1 MARKLSARKSGVV
14 VELGQRTGI
23 SATAFHPAE
32 SARSKRAERDV
43 TSSGK
48 DYFVEKNGLKF
59 AGTHL
64 IIDLWG
70 ASNLDNATV
79 VEEMLREATTT
90 CGATLL
96 YIHVHRFSE
105 NGGISGVAVLAE
117 SHISIHTWPERGYAA
132 VDLFMCGCAEPQKAV
147 PVLRKH
153 FAPAHIQIGE
163 QKRGMVE

>member
-1 MARKLSARKSGVV
+1 MPRKVSAQKSGVV
-14 VELGQRTGI
+14 VELGQVAGKSEAVFRP
-23 SATAFHPAE
+23 SE
-32 SARSKRAERDV
+32 SSLPEGANRDL
-43 TSSGK
+43 TSNGK

-64 IIDLWG
+64 IVDLWG
-70 ASNLDNATV
+70 ASNLSDSETV
-79 VEEMLREATTT
+79 ETMLKEAAET

-96 YIHVHRFSE
+96 YMHVHVFSE

-132 VDLFMCGCAEPQKAV
+132 VDLFMCGCAEPQKAI

-153 FAPAHIQIGE
+153 FTPEHVQIGE

>member
-1 MARKLSARKSGVV
+1 MPRKMSARDSGVV
-14 VELGQRTGI
+14 VDLGKVTGK
-23 SATAFHPAE
+23 SGAAFRPSEPALSE
-32 SARSKRAERDV
+32 SADRDI
-43 TSSGK
+43 TSNGK
-48 DYFVEKNGLKF
+48 DYFVEKDGLKF

-70 ASNLDNATV
+70 ASNLDSADTV
-79 VEEMLREATTT
+79 EAMLKEATQT

-96 YIHVHRFSE
+96 YMHVHVFSE

-132 VDLFMCGCAEPQKAV
+132 VDIFMCGCAEPQKAV

-153 FAPAHIQIGE
+153 FKPEHLQIGE

>member
-1 MARKLSARKSGVV
+1 MPRKMSARKSDVV
-14 VELGQRTGI
+14 VALGQVAGKPALFR
-23 SATAFHPAE
+23 PAE
-32 SARSKRAERDV
+32 PTLPESAERDV
-43 TSSGK
+43 TSNGK
-48 DYFVEKNGLKF
+48 DYFVEKNGLRF

-64 IIDLWG
+64 IVDLWG
-70 ASNLDNATV
+70 ASHLDSAEV
-79 VEEMLREATTT
+79 VEAMLREATEV

-96 YIHVHRFSE
+96 YMHVHVFSE

-132 VDLFMCGCAEPQKAV
+132 VDLFMCGCAEPQKAI

-153 FAPAHIQIGE
+153 FQPEHLQVGE

>member
-1 MARKLSARKSGVV
+1 MSRKVSARNSGVV
-14 VELGQRTGI
+14 VELDQVTGK
-23 SATAFHPAE
+23 SGAAFRATEAPLPTTA
-32 SARSKRAERDV
+32 DYDP
-43 TSSGK
+43 TSNGK

-70 ASNLDNATV
+70 ASNLADSETV
-79 VEEMLREATTT
+79 TAMLKEAAET

-96 YIHVHRFSE
+96 YMHVHVFSE

-132 VDLFMCGCAEPQKAV
+132 VDLFMCGSAEPQKAV

-153 FAPAHIQIGE
+153 FLPEHLQIGE

>member
-1 MARKLSARKSGVV
+1 MSREVSARNSGVV
-14 VELGQRTGI
+14 VELDQVTGKSGAALRAAEAPLSVTADYDRT
-23 SATAFHPAE
+23 SN
-32 SARSKRAERDV
+32 
-43 TSSGK
+43 GK

-70 ASNLDNATV
+70 ASNLADSETV
-79 VEEMLREATTT
+79 SAMLKEAAET

-96 YIHVHRFSE
+96 YMHVHVFSE

-132 VDLFMCGCAEPQKAV
+132 VDLFMCGSAEPQKAV

-153 FAPAHIQIGE
+153 FRPEHLQIGE

>member
-1 MARKLSARKSGVV
+1 MSREISARKSGVV
-14 VELGQRTGI
+14 VELDQVTGK
-23 SATAFHPAE
+23 SGTAFRPSETSLPE
-32 SARSKRAERDV
+32 SAERDI
-43 TSSGK
+43 TSNGK

-70 ASNLDNATV
+70 ASRLDDSETV
-79 VEEMLREATTT
+79 EAMLKEATET

-96 YIHVHRFSE
+96 YMHVHVFSE

-132 VDLFMCGCAEPQKAV
+132 VDLFMCGSAEPQKAV

-153 FAPAHIQIGE
+153 FMPEHVQIGE
-163 QKRGMVE
+163 HKRGMVE

>member
-1 MARKLSARKSGVV
+1 MPRKVLAPMSGVV
-14 VELGQRTGI
+14 VELGHLTGKSGSVFRPSEPALPA
-23 SATAFHPAE
+23 SA
-32 SARSKRAERDV
+32 DLDL
-43 TSSGK
+43 TSNGK

-70 ASNLDNATV
+70 ASNLDDSEA
-79 VEEMLREATTT
+79 VEAMLKEATET

-96 YIHVHRFSE
+96 YMHVHVFSE

-132 VDLFMCGCAEPQKAV
+132 VDLFMCGCAEPQKAI

-153 FAPAHIQIGE
+153 FMPEHLQIGE
-163 QKRGMVE
+163 HKRGMVE

>member
-1 MARKLSARKSGVV
+1 MSRKVSARKSGVV
-14 VELGQRTGI
+14 VELDQVTGKSGAAFRT
-23 SATAFHPAE
+23 SEAPLSTAADCDP
-32 SARSKRAERDV
+32 
-43 TSSGK
+43 TSNGK

-70 ASNLDNATV
+70 ASSLADSETV
-79 VEEMLREATTT
+79 KAMLREATET

-96 YIHVHRFSE
+96 FMHVHVFSE

-132 VDLFMCGCAEPQKAV
+132 VDLFMCGNAEPQKAV

-153 FAPAHIQIGE
+153 FRPEHVQICE

>member
-1 MARKLSARKSGVV
+1 MPRKVSARNSGVV
-14 VELGQRTGI
+14 VELGQVTGKPG
-23 SATAFHPAE
+23 TVF
-32 SARSKRAERDV
+32 RASEPSLSQQSDRDI
-43 TSSGK
+43 TSNGK
-48 DYFVEKNGLKF
+48 DYFVEKNGLKY

-64 IIDLWG
+64 IVDLWG
-70 ASNLDNATV
+70 ASNLDDPQTV
-79 VEEMLREATTT
+79 EAMLKEATDT

-96 YIHVHRFSE
+96 YMHVHVFSE

-132 VDLFMCGCAEPQKAV
+132 VDLFMCGSAQPQKAV

-153 FAPAHIQIGE
+153 FAPEYLQIGE